1 MTLNIN
7 IKLAHPRAS
16 APSYANPG
24 DACFDLRAI
33 LDSGPVTIEPG
44 KAEAFSTGLVFEIPL
59 GYVLK
64 VYSRSGHGFK
74 NGVRLANSVGVLDA
88 GYRGILMVKLHNDG
102 PSAFVVNDGDRIA
115 QGMVEAFPQVSFTV
129 AETLSETAR
138 GAGGLGSTG
147 VA

>member
-1 MTLNIN
+1 MTLNVF
-7 IKLAHPRAS
+7 IKLAHPRATEP
-16 APSYANPG
+16 AYANPG

-33 LDSGPVTIEPG
+33 LDDGPVTIEPG
-44 KAEAFSTGLVFEIPL
+44 KAQVFGTGLIFEVPT

-74 NGVRLANSVGVLDA
+74 NDVSLSNGTGVIDSSF
-88 GYRGILMVKLHNDG
+88 RGQVMVKLRNDG
-102 PSAFVVNDGDRIA
+102 DAPFTVNDGDRIA
-115 QGMVEAFPQVSFTV
+115 QGMLEAFPHVTFKVVERLT
-129 AETLSETAR
+129 ETER